1 MILKRMWALFTARN
15 LEFIRD
21 RAGFG
26 WNILFPFLLVA
37 AFSIAFGPDAGK
49 HFKIGVFP
57 VADPVPNHEHL
68 NIPEA

>member
-37 AFSIAFGPDAGK
+37 AFSIAFWTGCRKTFQNRRVSGGGSGAKP
-49 HFKIGVFP
+49 
-57 VADPVPNHEHL
+57 
-68 NIPEA
+68 